1 MFCRG
6 LLAFTVRDLSVS
18 EEFKLFL
25 GVSPPGLS
33 RLDNKQLEKSEA
45 EFKRMRPKILNRDN
59 WTCQFCGYYS
69 VRHLFLEVHHKDCD
83 HRNNKESNLITACH
97 FCHMTHHLW
106 YALQCGAVLVAWDY
120 PQVAISRM
128 ARAQLQLQ
136 KRYPGNAEINAMLAE
151 GKERARSI
159 LTDDVYSS
167 LPMHMQHILSESPAE
182 YEEMRKELYENGIRL
197 FFPVDEY
204 NKSPQIKKNGEQALS
219 IHANAQIIDINEP
232 SWSNRVLNTV
242 LERNLYLRYV
252 KI

>member
-1 MFCRG
+1 M
-6 LLAFTVRDLSVS
+6 
-18 EEFKLFL
+18 
-25 GVSPPGLS
+25 GVSPSG
-33 RLDNKQLEKSEA
+33 LEKLTRKELDKHEA
-45 EFKRMRPKILNRDN
+45 KFKSLRPKILDRDS

-69 VRHLFLEVHHKDCD
+69 VRHLFQEVHHVDGD
-83 HRNNKESNLITACH
+83 HQNNKESNLVAACH
-97 FCHMTHHLW
+97 FCHMTQHLW

-128 ARAQLQLQ
+128 ARAYMQLQ
-136 KRYPGNAEINAMLAE
+136 KRYPGHDEINAMLAE

-167 LPMHMQHILSESPAE
+167 LPMQMQFTLKESPAE
-182 YEEMRKELYENGIRL
+182 YKALQRELYDNGIRL

-204 NKSPQIKKNGEQALS
+204 NKSTQIKKNAEQSSLS
-219 IHANAQIIDINEP
+219 INANDQIIKINEP

>member
-1 MFCRG
+1 M
-6 LLAFTVRDLSVS
+6 TNEV
-18 EEFKLFL
+18 KLFL

-33 RLDNKQLEKSEA
+33 RLDNTQLEKSES
-45 EFKRMRPKILNRDN
+45 EFQRIRPKILERDN

-69 VRHLFLEVHHKDCD
+69 ARHLFQEVHHKDCD
-83 HRNNKESNLITACH
+83 HRNNRKSNLITACH

-106 YALQCGAVLVAWDY
+106 YALQCGAILVAWDY

-128 ARAQLQLQ
+128 ARAQMQLQ
-136 KRYPGNAEINAMLAE
+136 RRYPGGAEIHAMLAE

-159 LTDDVYSS
+159 LTDETYSS
-167 LPMHMQHILSESPAE
+167 LPMQMQYVLENSPAE
-182 YEEMRKELYENGIRL
+182 YKEMQEELYNNGIRL
-197 FFPVDEY
+197 FFPSGEY
-204 NKSPQIKKNGEQALS
+204 NKSPQANKNTTQQALS
-219 IHANAQIIDINEP
+219 IHANPKIIESNEP